1 MEFNRTFDAR
11 LVTSVVACG
20 IMSFSGVVVE
30 TSMNVTF
37 PTLMAEFS
45 VGTST
50 VQWITTGYLLV
61 LSLMI
66 PLSSFFKRTFKLK
79 SLFIFS
85 ACTFLAGT
93 LLSALAPSF
102 AVLLG
107 GRLIQGVGTGIALP
121 LMFNIIL
128 DQAPQSLLGTM
139 MGVGNLITAIAPAI

>member
-107 GRLIQGVGTGIALP
+107 VRGARASEDERAEGKRDKGDPKGVKLWP
-121 LMFNIIL
+121 FEF
-128 DQAPQSLLGTM
+128 
-139 MGVGNLITAIAPAI
+139 